1 MTKIP
6 EVNLVFRIYD
16 EFHTK
21 STYSDNL
28 FKGKR
33 VVVFSLPGAFTPTC
47 STKQLPSYDE
57 RYKEFTDLGIDD
69 VFCIS
74 VNDGFV
80 INAWASNLGL
90 RNILM
95 LPDGNGEFSEK
106 LGFLVDKSDLGFGKR
121 SWRYSMLV
129 EDGVI
134 TKMFIEEERAGDPFD
149 SSDADTMLKYL
160 GGETPKSVTV
170 YTRPGCEF
178 CAEAKALL
186 KQNNLP
192 YEEHV
197 LNQDYSIKTL
207 VAISGGTKVPQVFIN
222 GERIGGA
229 DRLKDY
235 LGK

>member
-16 EFHTK
+16 EFQTK
-21 STYSDNL
+21 STYSEHL

-80 INAWASNLGL
+80 MNAWASDLGL

-95 LPDGNGEFSEK
+95 LPDGNGEFTEQM
-106 LGFLVDKSDLGFGKR
+106 GMLVSKNNLGFGKR
-121 SWRYSMLV
+121 SWRYAMV
-129 EDGVI
+129 VNDCEI
-134 TKMFIEEERAGDPFD
+134 EKMFIEDGKIGNCSHD
-149 SSDADTMLKYL
+149 
-160 GGETPKSVTV
+160 
-170 YTRPGCEF
+170 
-178 CAEAKALL
+178 
-186 KQNNLP
+186 P
-192 YEEHV
+192 YEVSDPDTV
-197 LNQDYSIKTL
+197 LNY
-207 VAISGGTKVPQVFIN
+207 
-222 GERIGGA
+222 
-229 DRLKDY
+229 LKENA
-235 LGK
+235 